1 VRFFVGYEDMDMAFD
16 PNTSTLL
23 DPPACGKF
31 DPAAW
36 AEANYE
42 GGVAAQLQA
51 DPKKQ
56 GKAKK
61 PDANLVSLVYP
72 DPG

>member
-1 VRFFVGYEDMDMAFD
+1 MVFQLDIQL
-16 PNTSTLL
+16 LL

-31 DPAAW
+31 DHAAW
-36 AEANYE
+36 AEAIYE
-42 GGVAAQLQA
+42 GGVAAEMQA

-61 PDANLVSLVYP
+61 PDANLVSPVFP

>member
-1 VRFFVGYEDMDMAFD
+1 MRFFIDYEDEEIVFD
-16 PNTSTLL
+16 PGTNNQL

-31 DPAAW
+31 DHAAW
-36 AEANYE
+36 AEAIYE

-61 PDANLVSLVYP
+61 PDANLVSLVFP

>member
-1 VRFFVGYEDMDMAFD
+1 MRFLVGCEDRVMAFD
-16 PNTSTLL
+16 PLMSILIN
-23 DPPACGKF
+23 PPACGAF
-31 DPAAW
+31 DHAAW
-36 AEANYE
+36 AEAVYE

-61 PDANLVSLVYP
+61 PDANLVSLVFP
-72 DPG
+72 DPA

>member
-1 VRFFVGYEDMDMAFD
+1 MVFQLDM
-16 PNTSTLL
+16 LEQL

-31 DPAAW
+31 DHAAW
-36 AEANYE
+36 AEAIYE
-42 GGVAAQLQA
+42 GGVAAQMQA

-61 PDANLVSLVYP
+61 PDANLVSLVFP

>member
-1 VRFFVGYEDMDMAFD
+1 MAFD
-16 PNTSTLL
+16 LHTNNLL
-23 DPPACGKF
+23 HPPACGAF
-31 DPAAW
+31 DHAAW
-36 AEANYE
+36 AEAVYE

-61 PDANLVSLVYP
+61 PDANLVSLVFL
-72 DPG
+72 

>member
-1 VRFFVGYEDMDMAFD
+1 MAFD

-23 DPPACGKF
+23 DPPDCGKF
-31 DPAAW
+31 DHAAW
-36 AEANYE
+36 AEAIYE
-42 GGVAAQLQA
+42 GGVAAQMQA

-61 PDANLVSLVYP
+61 PDANLVSLPFP
-72 DPG
+72 DPN

>member
-1 VRFFVGYEDMDMAFD
+1 MVFHI
-16 PNTSTLL
+16 NINKLL

-31 DPAAW
+31 DHSAW
-36 AEANYE
+36 AEAIYE

-61 PDANLVSLVYP
+61 PDANLVSLVFP